1 MDRKEKKQG
10 ENSDYK
16 ILIVEDNMINQL
28 LLKTILENEKFY
40 VEVADDGL
48 IGLEKVKKIDFD
60 LILMDL
66 MMPNMDGLE
75 ATKTI
80 RELVGEK
87 SKIPI
92 IAVTADVTIDVQQRC
107 KDVGMNYYL
116 SKPINRDDLLNSIA
130 TLIN

>member
-1 MDRKEKKQG
+1 
-10 ENSDYK
+10 
-16 ILIVEDNMINQL
+16 MINQL

-75 ATKTI
+75 ATKAI

-116 SKPINRDDLLNSIA
+116 SKTINRDDLLNSIA

>member
-60 LILMDL
+60 LILIDL
-66 MMPNMDGLE
+66 MMPNMDGL
-75 ATKTI
+75 
-80 RELVGEK
+80 
-87 SKIPI
+87 
-92 IAVTADVTIDVQQRC
+92 
-107 KDVGMNYYL
+107 
-116 SKPINRDDLLNSIA
+116 
-130 TLIN
+130 